1 MYEIVCIKIFCSV
14 QLHCFEDDSVNTQR
28 EWKIKN
34 MLYHAYLTMHPKQ
47 RHKLKA
53 LSTETSYVMTL
64 IYRWLQYSG
73 LDGGIW
79 RQRTG

>member
-1 MYEIVCIKIFCSV
+1 MEDKKHVISCIFNYASKA
-14 QLHCFEDDSVNTQR
+14 
-28 EWKIKN
+28 K
-34 MLYHAYLTMHPKQ
+34 A
-47 RHKLKA
+47 HKLKA